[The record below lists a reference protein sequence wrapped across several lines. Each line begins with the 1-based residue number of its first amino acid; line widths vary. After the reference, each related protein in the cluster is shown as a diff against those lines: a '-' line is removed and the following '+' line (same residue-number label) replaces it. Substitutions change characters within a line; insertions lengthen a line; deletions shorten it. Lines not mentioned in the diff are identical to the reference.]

1 MEFGKI
7 AIEPA
12 TDISAPPFPSAP
24 GFWRTA
30 GGFWRGPG
38 SRVAWLFTGLLIG
51 SVVLQLVLQYRLNYW
66 SRDFFDAFGRR
77 DAAALRAEAFSF
89 LALAGMS
96 IGVAVLTVWA
106 RMATQRKWRAWL
118 TRLLMDRWLA
128 NRNFQQLT
136 FAEGEDRNPE
146 FRIAEDVR
154 VATDVPVA
162 LAAGLLTALL
172 SAVLFIGIL
181 WSVGGDLDIEVLG
194 FVLTVPKYLVITVGI
209 YSAILTLAMTV
220 IGRRMTHV
228 IAGKNAAE
236 AQFRSVA
243 SHLRELGRSDDRAR
257 QQDKVDLVFTDVI
270 LRWRRLCGQIMR
282 TTVISQGNILAAPI
296 IGWVL
301 CAPKYMVGTM
311 SLGEVAQAV
320 AAFVVVQAAL
330 NWLVDN
336 YPGLA
341 ECLSSVNRVGS
352 LLSALDDIEQD
363 EPVQDSGLPAKVPP
377 AVANQQAA

>member
-1 MEFGKI
+1 M
-7 AIEPA
+7 
-12 TDISAPPFPSAP
+12 
-24 GFWRTA
+24 
-30 GGFWRGPG
+30 
-38 SRVAWLFTGLLIG
+38 AWLFSLLLIG

-77 DAAALRAEAFSF
+77 DGTALQAEAVSF
-89 LALAGMS
+89 LVLAGLS

-106 RMATQRKWRAWL
+106 RMATQRKWRAWV

-128 NRNFQQLT
+128 NKNFRQLI

-146 FRIAEDVR
+146 YRIAEDVR

-162 LAAGLLTALL
+162 MAAGLLTATL
-172 SAVLFIGIL
+172 SAILFIGIL
-181 WSVGGDLDIEVLG
+181 WNVGGDLDVEVLG
-194 FVLTVPKYLVITVGI
+194 WVMTVPKYLVITVSI

-220 IGRRMTHV
+220 IGRRMTRV

-243 SHLRELGRSDDRAR
+243 SHLRELGRTDDRTK
-257 QQDKVDLVFTDVI
+257 QQDKVDLAFTEVV
-270 LRWRRLCGQIMR
+270 LRWRHLCGQLMR
-282 TTVISQGNILAAPI
+282 TTLISHGNVLVAPI

-301 CAPKYMVGTM
+301 CAPKYLVGAM
-311 SLGEVAQAV
+311 SLGEVAQVV
-320 AAFVVVQAAL
+320 AAFVVVQSAL

-352 LLSALDDIEQD
+352 LLAALDEIEQD
-363 EPVQDSGLPAKVPP
+363 EPVGARGVPNSAP
-377 AVANQQAA
+377 PDTASRQAA

>member
-1 MEFGKI
+1 MECSTIDTERAAPAGTI
-7 AIEPA
+7 DEP
-12 TDISAPPFPSAP
+12 SAPLFTSPP

-30 GGFWRGPG
+30 VGFWRDPG
-38 SRVAWLFTGLLIG
+38 ASVAWLFTALLVG
-51 SVVLQLVLQYRLNYW
+51 SVVLQLVLQFRLNYW
-66 SRDFFDAFGRR
+66 SREFFDAFGRR
-77 DAAALRAEAFSF
+77 DADALRVEAISF
-89 LALAGMS
+89 LALAAMS

-106 RMATQRKWRAWL
+106 RMTTQRKWRAWL

-128 NRNFQQLT
+128 NKNFRQLT

-154 VATDVPVA
+154 VATDVPVF
-162 LAAGLLTALL
+162 LATGLLTAILN
-172 SAVLFIGIL
+172 AILFIGIL

-194 FVLTVPKYLVITVGI
+194 FALTVPKYLVITVGV

-220 IGRRMTHV
+220 IARRMTHV

-236 AQFRSVA
+236 AQFRAVA
-243 SHLRELGRSDDRAR
+243 THLREHGRTDDRTK

-282 TTVISQGNILAAPI
+282 TTVISQGNVLAAPI

-301 CAPKYMVGTM
+301 CAPKYLVDTM
-311 SLGEVAQAV
+311 SLGEVAQVV

-341 ECLSSVNRVGS
+341 ECLSSINRVDS
-352 LLSALDDIEQD
+352 LLAALDEIEQD
-363 EPVQDSGLPAKVPP
+363 EPVPANVG
-377 AVANQQAA
+377 